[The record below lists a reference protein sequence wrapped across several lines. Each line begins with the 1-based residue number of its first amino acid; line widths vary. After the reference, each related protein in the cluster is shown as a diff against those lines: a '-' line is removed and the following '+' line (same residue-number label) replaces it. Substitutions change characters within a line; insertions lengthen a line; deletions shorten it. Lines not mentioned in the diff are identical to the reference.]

1 MTPLTPRLASELA
14 QSSYSLITGN
24 SRFEGRSGFG
34 TNYIRSHFDF
44 QKRSIGETGGYI
56 LNRESGFAALGTGK
70 GKYQG
75 DAVIAIRGT
84 EFTSAADWGTNA
96 QIGLR
101 AAANNQPVHAGFQ
114 RAFSS
119 LRPQFQQFLNQWR
132 ASNPGGAVHCVGHS
146 LGGALATL
154 TADWV
159 SSQYT
164 KDVNLY
170 TFGAPRVGQTGFSI
184 KNTAKVGKI
193 YRSTHGADLVP
204 KVPLWPFVHSPYK
217 GFEYRLDRSQ
227 GLSVAAHGMDPKD
240 GAVPGYLAT
249 ANSEDWSTL
258 YQRSNEYLQPVRLK
272 YENRNQASYSDYWS
286 ERLSAALITLLRET
300 GYYAAVAAQATISAG
315 ATFYD
320 LVARTLETIAKTATK
335 AADQVKGLLGHMLA
349 FAGSA
354 VTLVADLT
362 YHTIRAI
369 FNKMLKR
376 LYAGVREALKWVHK
390 Q

>member
-1 MTPLTPRLASELA
+1 MSILSPKLASELA
-14 QSSYSLITGN
+14 ESVYEFVKPKTSFGH
-24 SRFEGRSGFG
+24 EEGFG
-34 TNYIRSHFDF
+34 TSYIQKHFEF
-44 QKRSIGETGGYI
+44 NRKGIGQTGGYFI
-56 LNRESGFAALGTGK
+56 NKKTGFAAMGTGK
-70 GKYQG
+70 GQYSG
-75 DAVIAIRGT
+75 DAIVAIRGT
-84 EFTSAADWGTNA
+84 YLPSLADWGTNLQLA
-96 QIGLR
+96 LHT
-101 AAANNQPVHAGFQ
+101 ADNNQPVHAGFQ

-119 LRPQFQQFLNQWR
+119 LKPQFQQFLNQWCT
-132 ASNPGGAVHCVGHS
+132 NHPGKAVHCVGHS

-154 TADWV
+154 TADWI
-159 SSQYT
+159 SSRYT
-164 KDVNLY
+164 KNVNLY
-170 TFGAPRVGQTGFSI
+170 TFGAPRVGQLGFAL
-184 KNTAKVGKI
+184 KNTTKVPNN
-193 YRSTHGADLVP
+193 YRCTHGADLVP
-204 KVPLWPFVHSPYK
+204 KVPLWPFFHSPYK

-227 GLSVAAHGMDPKD
+227 GLSMEAHGMSPLE
-240 GAVPGYLAT
+240 GGNPGYLVS
-249 ANSEDWSTL
+249 ANCEDWSSL
-258 YQRSNEYLQPVRLK
+258 QRKSNEYLQPVRLK
-272 YENRNQASYSDYWS
+272 YEDRNQASFSDYWS

-300 GYYAAVAAQATISAG
+300 RYYAAVAVQATISAG

>member
-1 MTPLTPRLASELA
+1 MSALSPRLASELA
-14 QSSYSLITGN
+14 QSAYVFVKPGTGLLN
-24 SRFEGRSGFG
+24 TQGFG
-34 TNYIRSHFDF
+34 TRYTQQFFSFEN
-44 QKRSIGETGGYI
+44 KVMGKTGGYFI
-56 LNRESGFAALGTGK
+56 NKETGFSAMGIGK
-70 GKYQG
+70 GKHEG
-75 DAVIAIRGT
+75 DAIITIRGT
-84 EFTSAADWGTNA
+84 HLPSLADWGTNLQLA
-96 QIGLR
+96 LHT
-101 AAANNQPVHAGFQ
+101 ADNNQPVHGGFQ

-119 LRPQFQQFLNQWR
+119 LKPQFQQFLNQWQTNN
-132 ASNPGGAVHCVGHS
+132 STGTVHCVGHS

-154 TADWV
+154 TADWI
-159 SSQYT
+159 SSRYT
-164 KDVNLY
+164 KNVNLY
-170 TFGAPRVGQTGFSI
+170 TFGAPRVGQLGFAL
-184 KNTAKVGKI
+184 KNTTKVPNN
-193 YRSTHGADLVP
+193 YRCTHGADLVP
-204 KVPLWPFVHSPYK
+204 KVPLWPFFHSPYK

-227 GLSVAAHGMDPKD
+227 GLSMEAHGMSPLE
-240 GAVPGYLAT
+240 GGNPGYLVS
-249 ANSEDWSTL
+249 ANCEDWSSL
-258 YQRSNEYLQPVRLK
+258 QRKSNEYLQPVRLK

-300 GYYAAVAAQATISAG
+300 GYYAAVAVQATISAG